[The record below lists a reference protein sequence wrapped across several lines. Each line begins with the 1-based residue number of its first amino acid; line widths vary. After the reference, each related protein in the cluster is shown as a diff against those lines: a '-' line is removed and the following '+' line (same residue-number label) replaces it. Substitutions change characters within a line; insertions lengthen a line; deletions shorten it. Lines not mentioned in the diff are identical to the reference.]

1 MHTIKAA
8 IPHSDEGEGVLQQII
23 DSSLQHTEAHRQ
35 EKASRSLCYWLIS
48 QVRVG
53 NWLTQ
58 WQRSHL
64 SHHWQPTALSSSN
77 FLRRYQIVPMIAS
90 SQPGSGS
97 FHDSMLFPLS
107 PTSLIHSLP
116 ISLKGALKV
125 VTNLGLLREINRV
138 DYPSVWTLTNW
149 AKMTETFISDYSLC
163 QLHGNTLAN
172 GKISKHAES
181 LDISGHPERAPWSHF
196 GKWQ

>member
-1 MHTIKAA
+1 MQTYNIS
-8 IPHSDEGEGVLQQII
+8 HSYEGEGVLQHII
-23 DSSLQHTEAHRQ
+23 DSSLQHTAALRL
-35 EKASRSLCYWLIS
+35 EKISLSLCYWLVS

-77 FLRRYQIVPMIAS
+77 FLQHYQIVPMIAS

-107 PTSLIHSLP
+107 LTPLPLFSLSQLIHSLS

-125 VTNLGLLREINRV
+125 VTNLGLLKEINRV
-138 DYPSVWTLTNW
+138 CNPSVRSLTNW
-149 AKMTETFISDYSLC
+149 GEMIEMLISD
-163 QLHGNTLAN
+163 
-172 GKISKHAES
+172 
-181 LDISGHPERAPWSHF
+181 
-196 GKWQ
+196 